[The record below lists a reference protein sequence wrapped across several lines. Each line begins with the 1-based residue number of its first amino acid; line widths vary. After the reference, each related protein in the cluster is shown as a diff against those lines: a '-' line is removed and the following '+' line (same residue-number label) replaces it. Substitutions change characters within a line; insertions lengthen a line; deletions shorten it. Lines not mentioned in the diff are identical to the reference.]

1 MDDNRRNQITSLML
15 LMKDYNDRFMR
26 NLLELQ
32 KLEEESTKLLLVLAE
47 EDPIGIPFK
56 REHPDG
62 KFWERDVPQ
71 NSDDFFKDNFRMERE
86 HFDEIVE
93 RFRSVG
99 IKQESPNAI
108 ALEKRIAIALYA
120 LGSSK
125 DYRKVG
131 RLFGIPSSMVPKI
144 LTEFCRF
151 ICRVFSTEYL
161 PPEFLTQEKLEECVS
176 GFEELGFPQ
185 CFGVLDGTHIE
196 VRPPISD
203 AEDYYNIKGWYST
216 ILIALVDHRGRFLY
230 VNTGCQGRCS
240 KSQIYEASTLK
251 KMVNS
256 SDILKANSKT
266 IEEVDVPVLLVGDSA
281 FRFSTAVM
289 KAYPFENNG
298 QENEIIFNDAHSK
311 TKRLAENAFRQLKCR
326 FSRIHRGLDNR
337 NRKATGIIIAC
348 CILHNFL
355 NCKNSDL
362 MDNWKIDDSER
373 AQPEE
378 SDSFTDFLAAPVTMR
393 NAISYFINKQPDR

>member
-32 KLEEESTKLLLVLAE
+32 KLEEDSTKLLLVLAE
-47 EDPIGIPFK
+47 EDPIEIPFK

-71 NSDDFFKDNFRMERE
+71 KSDDFFKDNFRMERE
-86 HFDEIVE
+86 YFDEIVE
-93 RFRSVG
+93 RFRNVG
-99 IKQESPNAI
+99 IKQENPNAI

-131 RLFGIPSSMVPKI
+131 RLFGIPSSMVPKV

-151 ICRVFSTEYL
+151 ICRVFSSEYL
-161 PPEFLTQEKLEECVS
+161 PPEFLTQEKLDECVS
-176 GFEELGFPQ
+176 GFDELGFPQ

-196 VRPPISD
+196 VRPPIAD
-203 AEDYYNIKGWYST
+203 AEDYYNMKGWYST

-256 SDILKANSKT
+256 SDILKPIQRLSRKSMCRCFWLA
-266 IEEVDVPVLLVGDSA
+266 IRPFDS
-281 FRFSTAVM
+281 
-289 KAYPFENNG
+289 
-298 QENEIIFNDAHSK
+298 Q
-311 TKRLAENAFRQLKCR
+311 
-326 FSRIHRGLDNR
+326 
-337 NRKATGIIIAC
+337 
-348 CILHNFL
+348 
-355 NCKNSDL
+355 
-362 MDNWKIDDSER
+362 
-373 AQPEE
+373 QP
-378 SDSFTDFLAAPVTMR
+378 S
-393 NAISYFINKQPDR
+393 